1 MPGGDPRNAEAASD
15 LARVFFA
22 LWPDEPVRAE
32 LDRIAAELHR
42 LRGGRRARSETIHLT
57 LVFVGNVP
65 RTTLPALQAAAA
77 EIRLPAFELVLDQA
91 ECWRHNR
98 IACVTTSQPPAAL
111 IELVTGLEGTLDRL
125 GIPFDRR
132 PYKPHVTLVRNAD
145 CRPDDRIEKH
155 AGPPQV
161 FLHPPRGGGLGE
173 ARPWG
178 ALKLHAGPPQ
188 VFLHP
193 PQGAG
198 WAKPGAGGGQIPPI
212 HWSAR
217 EFVLVESRLS
227 PEGTQYPQLGRYPLM

>member
-1 MPGGDPRNAEAASD
+1 MPGGNPRNAEAASD

-42 LRGGRRARSETIHLT
+42 LSGGRRARSETIHLT
-57 LVFVGNVP
+57 LVFVDNVP

-161 FLHPPRGGGLGE
+161 FLHPP
-173 ARPWG
+173 
-178 ALKLHAGPPQ
+178 
-188 VFLHP
+188 
-193 PQGAG
+193 QGAG